1 MIFRR
6 IVLSALL
13 VGVLSGVLLS
23 AIQQFGVLPAI
34 ETAEI
39 FEASGVPA
47 ASLDHAHDHAPD
59 QAREHA
65 HDGAEY
71 QRWTIVANILTAIG
85 FALLLISAMSIW
97 EHLKQKPLANSRN
110 GLLWGVAAYL
120 CIFVLPAIGLPPEI
134 PGAAVA
140 ELGQRQQWW
149 LLTVACGIGGLS
161 GVAFLRSPLRWAAVL
176 LIGVPFLIGA
186 PHLSVGAFDG
196 FRPEVAT
203 QMEALAHRYVWIT
216 ALTNVV
222 YWLTLG
228 AFAGW
233 TVARWIRPALSHAD
247 GAPTVV

>member
-6 IVLSALL
+6 IVLSALFA
-13 VGVLSGVLLS
+13 GVLSGFLLS
-23 AIQQFGVLPAI
+23 AIQQFGVLPVI
-34 ETAEI
+34 ESAEI
-39 FEASGVPA
+39 FEAGGAPA
-47 ASLDHAHDHAPD
+47 ASHDHAHNHAPD
-59 QAREHA
+59 QVPDHA
-65 HDGAEY
+65 DDGAEH

-85 FALLLISAMSIW
+85 FALLLIPAMSIW
-97 EHLKQKPLANSRN
+97 EHLKQKPLANPRN
-110 GLLWGVAAYL
+110 GLLWGAVAYL

-140 ELGQRQQWW
+140 ELGKRQQWW

-186 PHLSVGAFDG
+186 PHLSTGAFDG
-196 FRPEVAT
+196 FRPEIAA
-203 QMEALAHRYVWIT
+203 QMETLAHRYVWIT
-216 ALTNVV
+216 ALTNAV

-228 AFAGW
+228 ALAGW
-233 TVARWIRPALSHAD
+233 VVARWIRPVLGQTD

>member
-6 IVLSALL
+6 IILSALL
-13 VGVLSGVLLS
+13 VGVLSGFLLS

-47 ASLDHAHDHAPD
+47 TTHD
-59 QAREHA
+59 QAHGHA
-65 HDGAEY
+65 DDGAEH

-85 FALLLISAMSIW
+85 FALLLIPAMSIW
-97 EHLKQKPLANSRN
+97 EHLNQKPLASSRN
-110 GLLWGVAAYL
+110 GLLWGAAAYL
-120 CIFVLPAIGLPPEI
+120 CLFVLPAIGLPPEI

-149 LLTVACGIGGLS
+149 LLTVACGVGGLS
-161 GVAFLRSPLRWAAVL
+161 GVAFLRSPLCWAAVL

-186 PHLSVGAFDG
+186 PHLSTGAFDS
-196 FRPEVAT
+196 FRPEIAT
-203 QMEALAHRYVWIT
+203 QMETLAHRYVWVT
-216 ALTNVV
+216 ALTNAV

-228 AFAGW
+228 ALAGW
-233 TVARWIRPALSHAD
+233 AVARWIRPALDQAD
-247 GAPTVV
+247 SALTFV

>member
-13 VGVLSGVLLS
+13 VGALSGFLLS

-47 ASLDHAHDHAPD
+47 TTHD
-59 QAREHA
+59 QAHGHA
-65 HDGAEY
+65 DDGAKH

-85 FALLLISAMSIW
+85 FALLLIPAMSIW
-97 EHLKQKPLANSRN
+97 EHLNQKPLASSRN
-110 GLLWGVAAYL
+110 GLLWGAAAYL
-120 CIFVLPAIGLPPEI
+120 CLFVLPAIGLPPEI
-134 PGAAVA
+134 PGAVVA

-149 LLTVACGIGGLS
+149 LLTVACGVGGLS

-203 QMEALAHRYVWIT
+203 QMKTLAHRYVWVT
-216 ALTNVV
+216 ALTNAV

-228 AFAGW
+228 VFAGRA
-233 TVARWIRPALSHAD
+233 VARWIRPALGQAD
-247 GAPTVV
+247 SALTFV